1 MSIDL
6 PPVKIASLLKELFG
20 RSVDFDTAPPPDLS
34 DSAPQ
39 WAAGYGTSE
48 GGLMVVC
55 VCDLAFAAFA
65 GAALSMI
72 PAPTAKEGI
81 KTKKLE
87 PAILDNLHEIFNI
100 FGQLFRGRMMDT
112 VTLREV
118 SLLSD
123 LSPVAKALLGKPAS
137 QVNLEFSI
145 DGYGNGKLSLFS

>member
-20 RSVDFDTAPPPDLS
+20 RAVDFDTASPPDLT

-39 WAAGYGTSE
+39 WAAAYGSSE
-48 GGLMVVC
+48 GGLTVVC

-81 KTKKLE
+81 QTKKLE

-112 VTLREV
+112 VKLREV
-118 SLLSD
+118 SLLAD
-123 LSPVAKALLGKPAS
+123 LSPVAKALLAKPAS
-137 QVNLEFSI
+137 QLNLEFSI
-145 DGYGNGKLSLFS
+145 DGYGDGKLSLFS